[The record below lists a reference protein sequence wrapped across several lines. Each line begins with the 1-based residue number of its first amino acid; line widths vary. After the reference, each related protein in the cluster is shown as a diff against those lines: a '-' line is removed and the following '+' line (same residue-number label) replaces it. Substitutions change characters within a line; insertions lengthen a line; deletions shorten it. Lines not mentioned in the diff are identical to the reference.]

1 MNKISSLFKIFFHSY
16 NILLIFFYLYPG
28 NVMGWLLYNDIGY
41 EPKITDDF
49 FYISSNHFYVFCLFT
64 IFGILSYYNNKKFNF
79 ILKYLFI
86 VSIVLELFHIFIPKR
101 SFQLEDLFGNTLGFI
116 VILIGYMI
124 LKKILKFNNEPK
136 T

>member
-1 MNKISSLFKIFFHSY
+1 
-16 NILLIFFYLYPG
+16 
-28 NVMGWLLYNDIGY
+28 MGWLLYNDIGY

-124 LKKILKFNNEPK
+124 LKKILKFNNESK